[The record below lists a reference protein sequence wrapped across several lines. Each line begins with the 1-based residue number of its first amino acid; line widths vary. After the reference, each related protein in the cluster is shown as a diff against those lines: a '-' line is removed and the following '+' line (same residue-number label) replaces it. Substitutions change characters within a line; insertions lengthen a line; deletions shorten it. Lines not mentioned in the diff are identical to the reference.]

1 MDDVAAAKAPLS
13 PVDRIAAV
21 LDWWRAAGVTQ
32 AFHDEPQDWLA
43 PPEDKAASARAA
55 LPVPEAPAEPP
66 PPRLGGDA
74 EQWPTDL
81 AGFAEWWL
89 AEPTLPFT
97 GRRVPPRGVAGAE
110 LMVLLPM
117 PESEDEAELL
127 SARQGRLVS
136 GIARALGL
144 TEDQLYLA
152 SVLPSHQS
160 LPDWA
165 GLREAGLDAVLQHHV
180 TLARPRQLL
189 VLGAGDILP
198 LLGHDPAQAAPGIHP
213 LSAVGVD
220 KPVLASFAPDA
231 LLARWQ
237 LRAQLWRAL
246 LDWTDGDA

>member
-1 MDDVAAAKAPLS
+1 MDDVAPAQAPLS

-32 AFHDEPQDWLA
+32 AFHDAPQDWLA
-43 PPEDKAASARAA
+43 PPEDKAAPARTA
-55 LPVPEAPAEPP
+55 LPVPEAPPEPP
-66 PPRLGGDA
+66 PPPLGGDPA
-74 EQWPTDL
+74 RWPTDL
-81 AGFAEWWL
+81 PAFAEWWL

-97 GRRVPPRGVAGAE
+97 GVRVPPRGVAGAE

-117 PESEDEAELL
+117 PESEDGTELL
-127 SARQGRLVS
+127 SARQGRLVN
-136 GIARALGL
+136 GIARAL
-144 TEDQLYLA
+144 TVAEDRLYIA
-152 SVLPSHQS
+152 SALPCHQA
-160 LPDWA
+160 LPDWGA
-165 GLREAGLDAVLQHHV
+165 LREAGLDAVLQHLV
-180 TLARPRQLL
+180 TLARPRRLL

-198 LLGHDPAQAAPGIHP
+198 LLGHDPAQATPGIHP

>member
-13 PVDRIAAV
+13 PMDRIAAV

-32 AFHDEPQDWLA
+32 AFHDTPQDWLA
-43 PPEDKAASARAA
+43 PPEDKAPARTA
-55 LPVPEAPAEPP
+55 LPIPEEPAEPP

-74 EQWPTDL
+74 QHWPTDL

-97 GRRVPPRGVAGAE
+97 ARRVPPRGPAGAE
-110 LMVLLPM
+110 LMVLVPM
-117 PESEDEAELL
+117 PEAGDEDQLL

-136 GIARALGL
+136 GIARALGMA
-144 TEDQLYLA
+144 EDQLCIA
-152 SVLPSHQS
+152 SALPCHQA
-160 LPDWA
+160 LPDWGA
-165 GLREAGLDAVLQHHV
+165 LNGGGLDAVLQHLV
-180 TLARPRQLL
+180 TLARPRRLL

-213 LSAVGVD
+213 LSAVGMD